1 MKTGRRNYLN
11 ATILLAPKS
20 MEVKYHWINIS
31 GINIVRFNVASVIDH
46 SFIKEV

>member
-20 MEVKYHWINIS
+20 MEVKNHWTSILRTNT
-31 GINIVRFNVASVIDH
+31 VKFNAASV
-46 SFIKEV
+46 K